1 MAWMWSRKHL
11 NSVTTIRK
19 KTSLII
25 NMNIPPGR
33 FMRRDVPQAAPRLGG
48 APPIDEFLRQS
59 NVKVTQSNPNS
70 NSNSNYTEENL
81 RLANEIEREMLRKQ
95 QVPQKLENRIISNSN
110 YGNLNKIVSESPSSN
125 NMGNFRE
132 FLYMSNNENN
142 AKSPN
147 KNLIV
152 SKLNMGMFNATV
164 NRTLSPGNRVDLINI
179 LRKVP
184 MPKTQISQDLYVET
198 KEIKGIYGQFK
209 TGFSH
214 TRQYG
219 AKGDLSLP
227 FFTVQFNIQ
236 VSTNDETKGASINIY
251 RNGKIRFSGG
261 FVGNS
266 IENQAEIIR
275 SFIVDNY
282 TNRSELLYNP
292 FEYNNL
298 SGQFKINGNFKN
310 LNKIARSA
318 HVYGLELQ
326 SYEPELSPFLFM
338 KHKTSGG
345 EHTYIISK
353 TGNVQISGVETPAK
367 MLQAYNKGVEVVN
380 LMYQDGEISV
390 TKAKVSSN
398 KRKNS
403 STCPQARRPPCKT
416 GFVERK
422 NKKGYACCY
431 KKTKSNTKKKT
442 TTSKSLPVING
453 DRIGS
458 KKCERYSQSELYD
471 IAKRLGIVNIK
482 PTTSKDMLCKM
493 IKKVG
498 TEKEQIAAFKN
509 GGTEYRLT
517 GSGKKFRV
525 GKKLAKL
532 YTKADLIRF
541 AKIMKVSINEKNDK
555 DTIAKKMEKE
565 RNKLSNKAKANA
577 AKPKPKPVNKKAEMM
592 KMKIAA
598 KKTKNELNKKEML
611 KRRGLTNETIKRDI
625 IDLYG
630 KMWMK
635 KYKNVMEP
643 IDKDVN
649 RMKVELNKRIRNNP
663 NIRTDKRF
671 GIFPKAVIDAF
682 KREIVGMWKMERRGK
697 FNKEV
702 IKRNLNL
709 RNVPNRLRNS
719 YRNAVANFAT
729 SKIGNNFPGKKQV
742 DKFKKTWLELRK

>member
-1 MAWMWSRKHL
+1 
-11 NSVTTIRK
+11 
-19 KTSLII
+19 
-25 NMNIPPGR
+25 MNIPPGR
-33 FMRRDVPQAAPRLGG
+33 FMRREIPQARPRVGG

-59 NVKVTQSNPNS
+59 NVKVTQNNSNS

-95 QVPQKLENRIISNSN
+95 HVPQRLENKIISNAN
-110 YGNLNKIVSESPSSN
+110 YGNLNKVVAESPSN
-125 NMGNFRE
+125 NNVGNFRE
-132 FLYMSNNENN
+132 FMYLSNNENN
-142 AKSPN
+142 EKSPN
-147 KNLIV
+147 KNLTV

-164 NRTLSPGNRVDLINI
+164 NKTLGPGNRVDLISI

-184 MPKTQISQDLYVET
+184 MPKTQISKDLYVET

-209 TGFSH
+209 TGFTHS
-214 TRQYG
+214 RQYG
-219 AKGDLSLP
+219 AKGDLSMP

-251 RNGKIRFSGG
+251 KNGKIRFSGG
-261 FVGNS
+261 FVGDN
-266 IENQAEIIR
+266 IENQAEVIR

-298 SGQFKINGNFKN
+298 SGQFKINGNFNN

-318 HVYGLELQ
+318 HVYGLELH

-338 KHKTSGG
+338 KHKMAGDR

-353 TGNVQISGVETPAK
+353 SGNVQISGVETPSR
-367 MLQAYNKGVEVVN
+367 MLQAYNKGVEIVN

-403 STCPQARRPPCKT
+403 STCPQARRPPCKS

-422 NKKGYACCY
+422 NKKGFKCCY

-442 TTSKSLPVING
+442 NVSKSLPIING
-453 DRIGS
+453 DRIGT
-458 KKCERYSQSELYD
+458 KKCERYSQTELYD
-471 IAKRLGIVNIK
+471 IARKLGIVNIK
-482 PTTSKDMLCKM
+482 TTTSKSMLCQM

-498 TEKEQIAAFKN
+498 TERAQIAAFKN
-509 GGTEYRLT
+509 GGKEYKLT
-517 GSGKKFRV
+517 GSGGKFRV

-541 AKIMKVSINEKNDK
+541 AKIMKISIDEKNDK

-565 RNKLSNKAKANA
+565 RNKLSNKAKAEA
-577 AKPKPKPVNKKAEMM
+577 AKPKPKPVNKKAEN
-592 KMKIAA
+592 MKIKLAA

-611 KRRGLTNETIKRDI
+611 KRRRLTNETIKSDI
-625 IDLYG
+625 IELYG
-630 KMWMK
+630 KTWIK

-643 IDKDVN
+643 ITKDVN
-649 RMKVELNKRIRNNP
+649 RMKIELNKRIQNNP

-671 GIFPKAVIDAF
+671 NIFPKAVLDLSLIH
-682 KREIVGMWKMERRGK
+682 I
-697 FNKEV
+697 
-702 IKRNLNL
+702 
-709 RNVPNRLRNS
+709 
-719 YRNAVANFAT
+719 
-729 SKIGNNFPGKKQV
+729 
-742 DKFKKTWLELRK
+742 

>member
-1 MAWMWSRKHL
+1 
-11 NSVTTIRK
+11 
-19 KTSLII
+19 
-25 NMNIPPGR
+25 MNIPPGR
-33 FMRRDVPQAAPRLGG
+33 FMRREIPQARPRVGG

-59 NVKVTQSNPNS
+59 NVKVTQNNSNS

-95 QVPQKLENRIISNSN
+95 HVPQRLENKIISNAN
-110 YGNLNKIVSESPSSN
+110 YGNLNKVVAESPSN
-125 NMGNFRE
+125 NNVGNFRE
-132 FLYMSNNENN
+132 FMYLSNNENN
-142 AKSPN
+142 EKSPN
-147 KNLIV
+147 KNLTV

-164 NRTLSPGNRVDLINI
+164 NKTLGPGNRVDLISI

-184 MPKTQISQDLYVET
+184 MPKTQISKDLYVET

-209 TGFSH
+209 TGFTHS
-214 TRQYG
+214 RQYG
-219 AKGDLSLP
+219 AKGDLSMP

-251 RNGKIRFSGG
+251 KNGKIRFSGG
-261 FVGNS
+261 FVGDN
-266 IENQAEIIR
+266 IENQAEVIR

-298 SGQFKINGNFKN
+298 SGQFKINGNFNN

-318 HVYGLELQ
+318 HVYGLELH

-338 KHKTSGG
+338 KHKMAGDR

-353 TGNVQISGVETPAK
+353 SGNVQISGVETPSR
-367 MLQAYNKGVEVVN
+367 MLQAYNKGVEIVN

-403 STCPQARRPPCKT
+403 STCPQARRAPCKS

-422 NKKGYACCY
+422 NKKGFKCCY

-442 TTSKSLPVING
+442 NVSKSLPIING
-453 DRIGS
+453 DRIGT
-458 KKCERYSQSELYD
+458 KKCERYSQTELYD
-471 IAKRLGIVNIK
+471 IARKLGIVNIK
-482 PTTSKDMLCKM
+482 TTTSKSMLCQM

-498 TEKEQIAAFKN
+498 TERAQIAAFKN
-509 GGTEYRLT
+509 GGKEYKLT
-517 GSGKKFRV
+517 GSGGKFRV

-541 AKIMKVSINEKNDK
+541 AKIMKISIDEKNDK

-565 RNKLSNKAKANA
+565 RNKLSNKAKAEA
-577 AKPKPKPVNKKAEMM
+577 AKPKPKPVNKKAEN
-592 KMKIAA
+592 MKIKLAA

-611 KRRGLTNETIKRDI
+611 KRRRLTNETIKSDI
-625 IDLYG
+625 IELYG
-630 KMWMK
+630 KTWIK

-643 IDKDVN
+643 ITKDVN
-649 RMKVELNKRIRNNP
+649 RMKIELNKRIQNNP

-671 GIFPKAVIDAF
+671 NIFPKAVLDAF

-697 FNKEV
+697 LNKEV

-719 YRNAVANFAT
+719 YKNAVANFAT
-729 SKIGNNFPGKKQV
+729 SKIGNKFPGKKQV

>member
-1 MAWMWSRKHL
+1 
-11 NSVTTIRK
+11 
-19 KTSLII
+19 
-25 NMNIPPGR
+25 
-33 FMRRDVPQAAPRLGG
+33 MRREIPQARPGVGG

-59 NVKVTQSNPNS
+59 NVKVTQNNSNS

-95 QVPQKLENRIISNSN
+95 HVPQRLENKIISNAN
-110 YGNLNKIVSESPSSN
+110 YGNLNKVVAESPSN
-125 NMGNFRE
+125 NNVGNFRE
-132 FLYMSNNENN
+132 FMYLSNNENN
-142 AKSPN
+142 EKSPN
-147 KNLIV
+147 KNLTV

-164 NRTLSPGNRVDLINI
+164 NKTLGPGNRVDLISI

-184 MPKTQISQDLYVET
+184 MPKTQISKDLYVET

-209 TGFSH
+209 TGFTHS
-214 TRQYG
+214 RQYG
-219 AKGDLSLP
+219 AKGDLSMP

-251 RNGKIRFSGG
+251 KNGKIRFSGG
-261 FVGNS
+261 FVGDN
-266 IENQAEIIR
+266 IENQAEVIR

-298 SGQFKINGNFKN
+298 SGQFKINGNFNN

-318 HVYGLELQ
+318 HVYGLELH

-338 KHKTSGG
+338 KHKMAGDR

-353 TGNVQISGVETPAK
+353 SGNVQISGVETPSR
-367 MLQAYNKGVEVVN
+367 MLQAYNKGVEIVN

-403 STCPQARRPPCKT
+403 STCPQARRAPCKS

-422 NKKGYACCY
+422 NKKGFKCCY

-442 TTSKSLPVING
+442 NVSKSLPIING
-453 DRIGS
+453 DRIGT
-458 KKCERYSQSELYD
+458 KKCERYSQTELYD
-471 IAKRLGIVNIK
+471 IARKLGIVNIK
-482 PTTSKDMLCKM
+482 TTTSKSMLCQM

-498 TEKEQIAAFKN
+498 TERAQIATFKN
-509 GGTEYRLT
+509 GGKEYKLT
-517 GSGKKFRV
+517 GSGGKFRV

-541 AKIMKVSINEKNDK
+541 AKIMKISINEKNDK

-565 RNKLSNKAKANA
+565 RNKLSNKAKAEA
-577 AKPKPKPVNKKAEMM
+577 AKPKPKPVNKKAEN
-592 KMKIAA
+592 MKIKLAA

-611 KRRGLTNETIKRDI
+611 KRRRLTNETIKSDI
-625 IDLYG
+625 IELYG
-630 KMWMK
+630 KTWIK

-643 IDKDVN
+643 ITKDVN
-649 RMKVELNKRIRNNP
+649 RMKIELNKRIQNNP

-671 GIFPKAVIDAF
+671 NIFPKAVLDAF

-697 FNKEV
+697 LNKEV

-719 YRNAVANFAT
+719 YKNAVANFAT
-729 SKIGNNFPGKKQV
+729 SKIGNKFPGKKQV

>member
-1 MAWMWSRKHL
+1 
-11 NSVTTIRK
+11 
-19 KTSLII
+19 
-25 NMNIPPGR
+25 
-33 FMRRDVPQAAPRLGG
+33 MRREIPQARPGVGG

-59 NVKVTQSNPNS
+59 NVKVTQNNSNS

-95 QVPQKLENRIISNSN
+95 HVPQRLENKIISNAN
-110 YGNLNKIVSESPSSN
+110 YGNLNKVVAESPSN
-125 NMGNFRE
+125 NNAGNFRE
-132 FLYMSNNENN
+132 FMYLSNNENN
-142 AKSPN
+142 EKSPN
-147 KNLIV
+147 KNLTV

-164 NRTLSPGNRVDLINI
+164 NKTLGPGNRVDLISI

-184 MPKTQISQDLYVET
+184 MPKTQISKDLYVET

-209 TGFSH
+209 TGFTHS
-214 TRQYG
+214 RQYG
-219 AKGDLSLP
+219 AKGDLSMP

-251 RNGKIRFSGG
+251 KNGKIRFSGG
-261 FVGNS
+261 FVGDN
-266 IENQAEIIR
+266 IENQAEVIR

-298 SGQFKINGNFKN
+298 SGQFKINGNFNN

-318 HVYGLELQ
+318 HVYGLELH

-338 KHKTSGG
+338 KHKMAGDR

-353 TGNVQISGVETPAK
+353 SGNVQISGVETPSR
-367 MLQAYNKGVEVVN
+367 MLQAYNKGVEIVN

-403 STCPQARRPPCKT
+403 STCPQARRAPCKS

-422 NKKGYACCY
+422 NKKGFKCCY

-442 TTSKSLPVING
+442 NVSKSLPIING
-453 DRIGS
+453 DRIGT
-458 KKCERYSQSELYD
+458 KKCERYSQTELYD
-471 IAKRLGIVNIK
+471 IARKLGIVNIK
-482 PTTSKDMLCKM
+482 TTTSKSMLCQM

-498 TEKEQIAAFKN
+498 TERAQIATFKN
-509 GGTEYRLT
+509 GGKEYKLT
-517 GSGKKFRV
+517 GSGGKFRV

-541 AKIMKVSINEKNDK
+541 AKIMKISINEKNDK

-565 RNKLSNKAKANA
+565 RNKLSNKAKAEA
-577 AKPKPKPVNKKAEMM
+577 AKPKPKPVNKKAEN
-592 KMKIAA
+592 MKIKLAA

-611 KRRGLTNETIKRDI
+611 KRRRLTNETIKSDI
-625 IDLYG
+625 IELYG
-630 KMWMK
+630 KTWIK

-643 IDKDVN
+643 ITKDVN
-649 RMKVELNKRIRNNP
+649 RMKIELNKRIQNNP

-671 GIFPKAVIDAF
+671 NIFPKAVLDAF

-697 FNKEV
+697 LNKEV

-719 YRNAVANFAT
+719 YKNAVANFAT
-729 SKIGNNFPGKKQV
+729 SKIGNKFPGKKQV

>member
-1 MAWMWSRKHL
+1 
-11 NSVTTIRK
+11 
-19 KTSLII
+19 
-25 NMNIPPGR
+25 MNIPPGR
-33 FMRRDVPQAAPRLGG
+33 FMRREIPQARPGVGG

-59 NVKVTQSNPNS
+59 NVKVTQNNSNS

-95 QVPQKLENRIISNSN
+95 HVPQRLENKIISNAN
-110 YGNLNKIVSESPSSN
+110 YGNLNKVVAESPSN
-125 NMGNFRE
+125 NNVGNFRE
-132 FLYMSNNENN
+132 FMYLSNNENN
-142 AKSPN
+142 EKSPN
-147 KNLIV
+147 KNLTV

-164 NRTLSPGNRVDLINI
+164 NKTLGPGNRVDLISI

-184 MPKTQISQDLYVET
+184 MPKTQISKDLYVET

-209 TGFSH
+209 TGFTHS
-214 TRQYG
+214 RQYG
-219 AKGDLSLP
+219 AKGDLSMP

-251 RNGKIRFSGG
+251 KNGKIRFSGG
-261 FVGNS
+261 FVGDN
-266 IENQAEIIR
+266 IENQAEVIR

-298 SGQFKINGNFKN
+298 SGQFKINGNFNN

-318 HVYGLELQ
+318 HVYGLELH

-338 KHKTSGG
+338 KHKMAGDR

-353 TGNVQISGVETPAK
+353 SGNVQISGVETPSR
-367 MLQAYNKGVEVVN
+367 MLQAYNKGVEIVN

-403 STCPQARRPPCKT
+403 STCPQARRPPCKS

-422 NKKGYACCY
+422 NKKGFKCCY

-442 TTSKSLPVING
+442 NVSKSLPIING
-453 DRIGS
+453 DRIGT
-458 KKCERYSQSELYD
+458 KKCERYSQTELYD
-471 IAKRLGIVNIK
+471 IARKLGIVNIK
-482 PTTSKDMLCKM
+482 TTTSKSMLCQM

-498 TEKEQIAAFKN
+498 TERAQIATFKN
-509 GGTEYRLT
+509 GGKEYKLT
-517 GSGKKFRV
+517 GSGGKFRV

-541 AKIMKVSINEKNDK
+541 AKIMKISINEKNDK

-565 RNKLSNKAKANA
+565 RNKLSNKAKAEA
-577 AKPKPKPVNKKAEMM
+577 AKPKPKPVNKKAEN
-592 KMKIAA
+592 MKIKLAA

-611 KRRGLTNETIKRDI
+611 KRRRLTNETIKSDI
-625 IDLYG
+625 IELYG
-630 KMWMK
+630 KTWIK

-643 IDKDVN
+643 ITKDVN
-649 RMKVELNKRIRNNP
+649 RMKIELNKRIQNNP

-671 GIFPKAVIDAF
+671 NIFPKAVLDAF

-697 FNKEV
+697 LNKEV

-719 YRNAVANFAT
+719 YKNAVANFAT
-729 SKIGNNFPGKKQV
+729 SKIGNKFPGKKQV

>member
-1 MAWMWSRKHL
+1 
-11 NSVTTIRK
+11 
-19 KTSLII
+19 
-25 NMNIPPGR
+25 MNIPPGR
-33 FMRRDVPQAAPRLGG
+33 FMRREIPQARPGVGG

-59 NVKVTQSNPNS
+59 NVKVTQNNSNS

-95 QVPQKLENRIISNSN
+95 HVPQRLENKIISNAN
-110 YGNLNKIVSESPSSN
+110 YGNLNKVVAESPSN
-125 NMGNFRE
+125 NNVGNFRE
-132 FLYMSNNENN
+132 FMYLSNNENN
-142 AKSPN
+142 EKSPN
-147 KNLIV
+147 KNLTV

-164 NRTLSPGNRVDLINI
+164 NKTLGPGNRVDLISI

-184 MPKTQISQDLYVET
+184 MPKTQISKDLYVET

-209 TGFSH
+209 TGFTHS
-214 TRQYG
+214 RQYG
-219 AKGDLSLP
+219 AKGDLSMP

-251 RNGKIRFSGG
+251 KNGKIRFSGG
-261 FVGNS
+261 FVGDN
-266 IENQAEIIR
+266 IENQAEVIR

-298 SGQFKINGNFKN
+298 SGQFKINGNFNN

-318 HVYGLELQ
+318 HVYGLELH

-338 KHKTSGG
+338 KHKMAGDR

-353 TGNVQISGVETPAK
+353 SGNVQISGVETPSR
-367 MLQAYNKGVEVVN
+367 MLQAYNKGVEIVN

-403 STCPQARRPPCKT
+403 STCPQARRAPCKS

-422 NKKGYACCY
+422 NKKGFKCCY

-442 TTSKSLPVING
+442 NVSKSLPIING
-453 DRIGS
+453 DRIGT
-458 KKCERYSQSELYD
+458 KKCERYSQTELYD
-471 IAKRLGIVNIK
+471 IARKLGIVNIK
-482 PTTSKDMLCKM
+482 TTTSKSMLCQM

-498 TEKEQIAAFKN
+498 TERAQIAAFKN
-509 GGTEYRLT
+509 GGKEYKLT
-517 GSGKKFRV
+517 GSGGKFRV

-541 AKIMKVSINEKNDK
+541 AKIMKISINEKNDK

-565 RNKLSNKAKANA
+565 RNKLSNKAKAEA
-577 AKPKPKPVNKKAEMM
+577 AKPKPKPVNKKAEN
-592 KMKIAA
+592 MKIKLAA

-611 KRRGLTNETIKRDI
+611 KRRRLTDETIKSDI
-625 IDLYG
+625 IELYG
-630 KMWMK
+630 KTWIK

-643 IDKDVN
+643 ITKDVN
-649 RMKVELNKRIRNNP
+649 RMKIELNKRIQNNP

-671 GIFPKAVIDAF
+671 NIFPKAVLDAF

-697 FNKEV
+697 LNKEV

-719 YRNAVANFAT
+719 YKNAVANFAT
-729 SKIGNNFPGKKQV
+729 SKIGNKFPGKKQV

>member
-1 MAWMWSRKHL
+1 
-11 NSVTTIRK
+11 
-19 KTSLII
+19 
-25 NMNIPPGR
+25 MNIPPGR
-33 FMRRDVPQAAPRLGG
+33 FMRREIPQARPRVGG

-59 NVKVTQSNPNS
+59 NVKVTQNNSNS

-95 QVPQKLENRIISNSN
+95 HVPQRLENKIISNAN
-110 YGNLNKIVSESPSSN
+110 YGNLNKVVAESPSN
-125 NMGNFRE
+125 NNVGNFRE
-132 FLYMSNNENN
+132 FMYLSNNENN
-142 AKSPN
+142 EKSPN
-147 KNLIV
+147 KNLTV

-164 NRTLSPGNRVDLINI
+164 NKTLGPGNRVDLISI

-184 MPKTQISQDLYVET
+184 MPKTQISKDLYVET

-209 TGFSH
+209 TGFTHS
-214 TRQYG
+214 RQYG
-219 AKGDLSLP
+219 AKGDLSMP

-251 RNGKIRFSGG
+251 KNGKIRFSGG
-261 FVGNS
+261 FVGDN
-266 IENQAEIIR
+266 IENQAEVIR

-298 SGQFKINGNFKN
+298 SGQFKINGNFNN

-318 HVYGLELQ
+318 HVYGLELH

-338 KHKTSGG
+338 KHKMAGDR

-353 TGNVQISGVETPAK
+353 SGNVQISGVETPSR
-367 MLQAYNKGVEVVN
+367 MLQAYNKGVEIVN

-403 STCPQARRPPCKT
+403 STCPQARRPPCKS

-422 NKKGYACCY
+422 NKKGFKCCY

-442 TTSKSLPVING
+442 NVSKSLPIING
-453 DRIGS
+453 DRIGT
-458 KKCERYSQSELYD
+458 KKCERYSQTELYD
-471 IAKRLGIVNIK
+471 IARKLGIVNIK
-482 PTTSKDMLCKM
+482 TTTSKSMLCQM

-498 TEKEQIAAFKN
+498 TERAQIAAFKN
-509 GGTEYRLT
+509 GGKEYKLT
-517 GSGKKFRV
+517 GSGGKFRV

-541 AKIMKVSINEKNDK
+541 AKIMKISINEKNDK

-565 RNKLSNKAKANA
+565 RNKLSNKAKAEA
-577 AKPKPKPVNKKAEMM
+577 AKPKPKPVNKKAEN
-592 KMKIAA
+592 MKIKLAA

-611 KRRGLTNETIKRDI
+611 KRRRLTNETIKSDI
-625 IDLYG
+625 IELYG
-630 KMWMK
+630 KTWIK

-643 IDKDVN
+643 ITKDVN
-649 RMKVELNKRIRNNP
+649 RMKIELNKRIQNNP

-671 GIFPKAVIDAF
+671 NIFPKAVLDAF

-697 FNKEV
+697 LNKEV

-719 YRNAVANFAT
+719 YKNAVANFAT
-729 SKIGNNFPGKKQV
+729 SKIGNKFPGKKQV

>member
-1 MAWMWSRKHL
+1 
-11 NSVTTIRK
+11 
-19 KTSLII
+19 
-25 NMNIPPGR
+25 MNIPPGR
-33 FMRRDVPQAAPRLGG
+33 FMRREIPQARPGVGG

-59 NVKVTQSNPNS
+59 NVKVTQNNSNS

-95 QVPQKLENRIISNSN
+95 HVPQRLENKIISNAN
-110 YGNLNKIVSESPSSN
+110 YGNLNKVVAESPSN
-125 NMGNFRE
+125 NNAGNFRE
-132 FLYMSNNENN
+132 FMYLSNNENN
-142 AKSPN
+142 EKSPN
-147 KNLIV
+147 KNLTV

-164 NRTLSPGNRVDLINI
+164 NKTLGPGNRVDLISI

-184 MPKTQISQDLYVET
+184 MPKTQISKDLYVET

-209 TGFSH
+209 TGFTHS
-214 TRQYG
+214 RQYG
-219 AKGDLSLP
+219 AKGDLSMP

-251 RNGKIRFSGG
+251 KNGKIRFSGG
-261 FVGNS
+261 FVGDN
-266 IENQAEIIR
+266 IENQAEVIR

-298 SGQFKINGNFKN
+298 SGQFKINGNFNN

-318 HVYGLELQ
+318 HVYGLELH

-338 KHKTSGG
+338 KHKMAGDR

-353 TGNVQISGVETPAK
+353 SGNVQISGVETPSR
-367 MLQAYNKGVEVVN
+367 MLQAYNKGVEIVN

-403 STCPQARRPPCKT
+403 STCPQARRAPCKS

-422 NKKGYACCY
+422 NKKGFKCCY

-442 TTSKSLPVING
+442 NVSKSLPIING
-453 DRIGS
+453 DRIGT
-458 KKCERYSQSELYD
+458 KKCERYSQTELYD
-471 IAKRLGIVNIK
+471 IARKLGIVNIK
-482 PTTSKDMLCKM
+482 TTTSKSMLCQM

-498 TEKEQIAAFKN
+498 TERAQIAAFKN
-509 GGTEYRLT
+509 GGKEYKLT
-517 GSGKKFRV
+517 GSGGKFRV

-541 AKIMKVSINEKNDK
+541 AKIMKISINEKNDK

-565 RNKLSNKAKANA
+565 RNKLSNKAKAEA
-577 AKPKPKPVNKKAEMM
+577 AKPKPKPVNKKAEN
-592 KMKIAA
+592 MKIKLAA

-611 KRRGLTNETIKRDI
+611 KRRRLTNETIKSDI
-625 IDLYG
+625 IELYG
-630 KMWMK
+630 KTWIK

-643 IDKDVN
+643 ITKDVN
-649 RMKVELNKRIRNNP
+649 RMKIELNKRIQNNP

-671 GIFPKAVIDAF
+671 NIFPKAVLDAF

-697 FNKEV
+697 LNKEV

-719 YRNAVANFAT
+719 YKNAVANFAT
-729 SKIGNNFPGKKQV
+729 SKIGNKFPGKKQV